1 LLWLNSLFLLWLA
14 FIPFPTALMGDFP
27 GERIAVIGYG
37 TVTTLAGVS
46 FTFMRYY
53 AFYLANLVDETIDR
67 SAEIRDV
74 EKRAESDS
82 SCYRRI
88 AGFRRHKAFNCSLCH
103 SPLDVLYSKQARKR
117 CKLKADWT
125 PSVMAIH
132 HFQPTHYHTTIGS
145 HEPVL
150 RVGNGDTVITTTVD
164 AMGKDANEVQ
174 VTSEGNPQTG
184 PFYVTDAEPGDT
196 LVVRLDRIMPSRAIG
211 YTGSVV
217 AVNVVDPSYVSELPE
232 RELAEWRVDNER
244 GTATLIKPETKLG
257 NLTIPLAPM
266 LGCFGVA
273 PPGGQAISTAT
284 SADHGGNMDYRG
296 FVAGVTVY
304 LPVFVPGALLHVG
317 DGHGTQGD
325 GEIVGTGIEISM
337 EVQFTV
343 QVIKGKRIRWPR
355 GENAEYIFA
364 VGNARPLDQATQHA
378 TTEMLRW
385 LKEDYGLNAK
395 SASLLLGQCVE
406 YDLGNVFDPAYT
418 MVCKVRKAL
427 LRFS

>member
-1 LLWLNSLFLLWLA
+1 
-14 FIPFPTALMGDFP
+14 
-27 GERIAVIGYG
+27 
-37 TVTTLAGVS
+37 
-46 FTFMRYY
+46 
-53 AFYLANLVDETIDR
+53 
-67 SAEIRDV
+67 
-74 EKRAESDS
+74 
-82 SCYRRI
+82 
-88 AGFRRHKAFNCSLCH
+88 
-103 SPLDVLYSKQARKR
+103 
-117 CKLKADWT
+117 
-125 PSVMAIH
+125 
-132 HFQPTHYHTTIGS
+132 
-145 HEPVL
+145 
-150 RVGNGDTVITTTVD
+150 
-164 AMGKDANEVQ
+164 
-174 VTSEGNPQTG
+174 
-184 PFYVTDAEPGDT
+184 
-196 LVVRLDRIMPSRAIG
+196 MPSRSIG

-217 AVNVVDPSYVSELPE
+217 AVNVVDPSYVGELPE
-232 RELAEWRVDNER
+232 RELAEWRVDNGP

-296 FVAGVTVY
+296 FVAGVTAY
-304 LPVFVPGALLHVG
+304 FPVFVPGALLHVG
-317 DGHGTQGD
+317 DGHATQGD

-385 LKEDYGLNAK
+385 LKEDYGLNAT

-406 YDLGNVFDPAYT
+406 YDLGNIFDPAYT